1 MRRTVSIILA
11 ILLCAALIVSC
22 DADKAG
28 GNTPQP
34 GPSANMTESYR
45 IGRDKFHFVTDI
57 WLPELEGVELL
68 GSSDFSTSFGTF
80 AEALFDILGD
90 KPLYDSIAAYLERVL
105 GNPTNKDDYG
115 QAWSL
120 ERTVDDKDYEGSV
133 FMMFDNNDPNHTAIY
148 INCVLGMKQNYKTY
162 RTLLH
167 EATGIWLPESQSAQ
181 ILETSEITKGDTR
194 VQFNINL
201 AYDAT
206 LFTGIVSALKS
217 ALPKDPLMD
226 VEDIALW
233 EYLLDKDGSAKE
245 SPSGESANT
254 AAKIN
259 WQVEKSTDEKT
270 NPIISFLFL
279 QRNYFTVSL
288 VAQTGGSVQMMA
300 SGKPVEGNT
309 FRGTDDWNLELTAT
323 PEEGYV
329 FTGWYRDD
337 RKIASSSTYNYSPRD
352 DETITAHFEVNNA
365 Q

>member
-1 MRRTVSIILA
+1 MQRGIQS
-11 ILLCAALIVSC
+11 
-22 DADKAG
+22 
-28 GNTPQP
+28 
-34 GPSANMTESYR
+34 
-45 IGRDKFHFVTDI
+45 F
-57 WLPELEGVELL
+57 LPIPIRLH
-68 GSSDFSTSFGTF
+68 
-80 AEALFDILGD
+80 ILGD
-90 KPLYDSIAAYLERVL
+90 KTLYDSIAAYLEGVL

-115 QAWSL
+115 QAWNL

-133 FMMFDNNDPNHTAIY
+133 FMIFDNSDPAHNAIY
-148 INCVLGMKQNYKTY
+148 INCVLGMKQNYKTC

-167 EATGIWLPESQSAQ
+167 DNTGIWLPESQAAQ

-194 VQFNINL
+194 VQFNIDL

-206 LFTGIVSALKS
+206 LFSGIVSALKA

-309 FRGTDDWNLELTAT
+309 FIGTDDWNLELTAT

-337 RKIASSSTYNYSPRD
+337 RKIASNSTYNYSPRG
-352 DETITAHFEVNNA
+352 DETITPASKAERSIWTSPPETLSSTMSRLKSQVERKSLTMSHFTLKREKLWVSWELQAAGRA
-365 Q
+365 QSQTLQCAFWIRLPAA

>member
-1 MRRTVSIILA
+1 MRRTVSILLA
-11 ILLCAALIVSC
+11 ILLCAVLIVSC

-34 GPSANMTESYR
+34 GPSANMSESYR
-45 IGRDKFHFVTDI
+45 IGRDKFHFVTGV

-68 GSSDFSTSFGTF
+68 GSSDFSESFGTF

-90 KPLYDSIAAYLERVL
+90 KTLYDSIAAYLEGVL
-105 GNPTNKDDYG
+105 GSPMNKDDYG
-115 QAWSL
+115 QAWDL

-133 FMMFDNNDPNHTAIY
+133 FMMFDNNDPDHTAIY

-167 EATGIWLPESQSAQ
+167 ENTGIWLPESQNAL

-194 VQFNINL
+194 VQFNIDL
-201 AYDAT
+201 TYDAT
-206 LFTGIVSALKS
+206 LFSGIVSALKA
-217 ALPKDPLMD
+217 ALPRDPLMD

-254 AAKIN
+254 ASKIN
-259 WQVEKSTDEKT
+259 WQVEKSTDEKS

-279 QRNYFTVSL
+279 QRNYYTVSL
-288 VAQTGGSVQMMA
+288 AAQTGGSVQMLY
-300 SGKPVEGNT
+300 SGNLVEGNSI
-309 FRGTDDWNLELTAT
+309 RGTDDYNLILTAT
-323 PEEGYV
+323 PEEGYT
-329 FTGWYRDD
+329 FTGWYRGEK
-337 RKIASSSTYNYSPRD
+337 KIADSSTYNYSPKG
-352 DETITAHFEVNNA
+352 DETITAHFEANSA

>member
-1 MRRTVSIILA
+1 MRRTVSILLA

-28 GNTPQP
+28 GN

-45 IGRDKFHFVTDI
+45 IGRDKFHFVTGV

-68 GSSDFSTSFGTF
+68 GSSDFSESFGTF

-90 KPLYDSIAAYLERVL
+90 KTLYDSIAAYLEGVL
-105 GNPTNKDDYG
+105 GNPTNKDGYG
-115 QAWSL
+115 QAWDL

-133 FMMFDNNDPNHTAIY
+133 FMMFDNNDPDHTAIY

-167 EATGIWLPESQSAQ
+167 DNTGIWLPESQAAQ

-194 VQFNINL
+194 VQFNIDL

-206 LFTGIVSALKS
+206 LFSGIVSALKA

-254 AAKIN
+254 ASKIN
-259 WQVEKSTDEKT
+259 WQVEKSTDEKS

-279 QRNYFTVSL
+279 QRNYYTVTL
-288 VAQTGGSVQMMA
+288 AAQTGGSVQMRA
-300 SGKPVEGNT
+300 SGKIVEGNS

-323 PEEGYV
+323 PEESYT
-329 FTGWYRDD
+329 FTGWYRGDK
-337 RKIASSSTYNYSPRD
+337 KIANSSTYNYSPRG
-352 DETITAHFEVNNA
+352 DETITAHFEANSA